1 MTRDS
6 LGDVFKD
13 WANDPRE
20 FLVYDDGLRTK
31 RFAYRDVASRA
42 LHSGT
47 ALAALGVRQG
57 DHVVVWGENRP
68 GWIVVF
74 WACVL
79 RGIVVVPV
87 DYRASP
93 DFAGRVAGIVS
104 AKLVVCGDEVD
115 ANAVQAFPLWRLSD
129 LEDVAPPDTVAPDG
143 LPTLTSR
150 DVAEVIFTSG
160 ATAEPKG
167 VVITHGNILAN
178 TVPIEREMEKYT
190 AYAAPFAPLRF
201 VNLLPLS
208 HMFGQSMA
216 TFVPPMLRGVV
227 VFMRS
232 YHPHDVVREI
242 RERRASVLVCVP
254 KMLDVLREYV
264 QLRHPGTAA
273 VPTRL
278 EHWFRRWWRYR
289 AVHHELGLKFWAF
302 VVGAAPLDPDVEGFW
317 RRLGFV
323 VVQGY
328 GLTETAPIVTLNHP
342 FRTTRG
348 SVGTPIGGVEVKL
361 AEDGEVLVRG
371 GNVTQGYFNAPRE
384 TADAL
389 HDGWLR
395 TGDIGALDEQ
405 GRLYIKGRK
414 KEMIVTPEG
423 LNVFPEDVERAI
435 EVVPGVRECA
445 VVGRQSGAEER
456 VHAVVVL
463 DQGTT
468 IEEVLRVANSHLLDH
483 QRIRSASAWPGSALP
498 RTDGTRKLKRREIKR
513 WVDAGESDAP
523 VASRGPELTLDA
535 VLGRFRQ
542 GQAIPPD
549 ATPLADLGLTSLERV
564 ELLMVLEDRF
574 HTTIDEQTF
583 SRAHTIGD
591 LRRLVAT
598 EDGLP
603 HARANTRESHHEGE
617 LTFPSWNRHWLVAA
631 VRRASLASWILPL
644 GRVFIRLSVHG
655 IEHLEGLRGP
665 VVFAANHQSHL
676 DTPAVLMALPSR
688 WRRNVAVAMAKE
700 FFTPHFSPRGFTAR
714 QVATNRANYVLAS
727 FFFNAFPLP
736 QREVG
741 TRETL
746 RYMGGLLEHGQSV
759 LIFPEGKRTDRGEIN
774 LFRPGVGMIGS
785 RLHVPVV
792 PVRLVG
798 LDRILHHS
806 WKMATPGRASVTFGP
821 PLHLSGDD
829 YAALA
834 HQVQSAVS
842 ALGGSPI
849 AAEPPSGDRSA
860 NSR

>member
-31 RFAYRDVASRA
+31 RFSYRDVASRA
-42 LHSGT
+42 HHTG
-47 ALAALGVRQG
+47 AAIAALGVGAG

-87 DYRASP
+87 DYRSSP
-93 DFAGRVAGIVS
+93 DFAGRVARIVS
-104 AKLVVCGDEVD
+104 AKLVVCGDDVD
-115 ANAVQAFPLWRLSD
+115 TDAVQGFTLWRLAD
-129 LEDVAPPDTVAPDG
+129 VEDVARTDTALPET
-143 LPTLTSR
+143 LPTLTR
-150 DVAEVIFTSG
+150 GDVAEVIFTSG

-167 VVITHGNILAN
+167 VVITHGNILSN
-178 TVPIEREMEKYT
+178 TVPIEREMQKYK

-232 YHPHDVVREI
+232 YHPQDIVREI
-242 RERRASVLVCVP
+242 RTRRASVLVCVP
-254 KMLDVLREYV
+254 KMLDVLREHV
-264 QLRHPGTAA
+264 QLRHPGTAT
-273 VPTRL
+273 VPTTR
-278 EHWFRRWWRYR
+278 EHWLRRWWRHR
-289 AVHHELGLKFWAF
+289 AVHRDLGLKFWAF
-302 VVGAAPLDPDVEGFW
+302 VVGAAPLDPDVEEFW

-389 HDGWLR
+389 HDGWLS
-395 TGDIGALDEQ
+395 TGDIGAIDEQ

-423 LNVFPEDVERAI
+423 LNVFPEDVERALDA
-435 EVVPGVRECA
+435 VPGVLECA

-463 DQGTT
+463 DEGTT
-468 IEEVLRVANSHLLDH
+468 VEDVLPAANSQLLDH
-483 QRIRSASAWPGSALP
+483 QRIRSASVWPGSALP

-513 WVDAGESDAP
+513 WVDAGGGEAP

-535 VLGRFRQ
+535 VLGRFRH
-542 GQAIPPD
+542 GQAVPPD
-549 ATPLADLGLTSLERV
+549 ATPLAELGLTSLERV

-574 HTTIDEQTF
+574 HTTIDEHTF
-583 SRAHTIGD
+583 SQAQTIGD

-603 HARANTRESHHEGE
+603 PARVDTRESHHEGG

-644 GRVFIRLSVHG
+644 GRVFVRLSVLG
-655 IEHLEGLRGP
+655 IEHLEGLQGP
-665 VVFAANHQSHL
+665 VIFAANHQSHL

-688 WRRNVAVAMAKE
+688 WRRTVAVAMAKE
-700 FFTPHFSPRGFTAR
+700 FFKPHFSPHGFTAR
-714 QVATNRANYVLAS
+714 QVATNRANYLLAS

-736 QREVG
+736 QRETG

-746 RYMGGLLEHGQSV
+746 RYIGELLEHGQSV

-774 LFRPGVGMIGS
+774 PFRPGVGMIGS
-785 RLHVPVV
+785 RLRVPVI

-798 LDRILHHS
+798 LDHILHHS

-821 PLHLSGDD
+821 PLHLAGDD

-834 HQVQSAVS
+834 FQVQAAVS
-842 ALGGSPI
+842 ALDGTRG
-849 AAEPPSGDRSA
+849 AAVPDSAGPSA
-860 NSR
+860 NPR